1 MLSSFANLSIV
12 GDYNDGDVFSL
23 RKVDAHSVDGCYITV
38 IEVELVLRHLN
49 NISPG
54 IDSIPTW
61 VFRSCVVACE
71 LADPVADILAAP
83 F

>member
-1 MLSSFANLSIV
+1 
-12 GDYNDGDVFSL
+12 
-23 RKVDAHSVDGCYITV
+23 VDGCYITAN
-38 IEVELVLRHLN
+38 EVELVLRHLN
-49 NISPG
+49 NISPD

-71 LADPVADILAAP
+71 LADLVADILAAP